1 MKNFFVQQIIYEKF
15 LKKREIIL
23 DNFIVYFT

>member
-1 MKNFFVQQIIYEKF
+1 MKNFFVQQIIYEF
-15 LKKREIIL
+15 KKKKNYII